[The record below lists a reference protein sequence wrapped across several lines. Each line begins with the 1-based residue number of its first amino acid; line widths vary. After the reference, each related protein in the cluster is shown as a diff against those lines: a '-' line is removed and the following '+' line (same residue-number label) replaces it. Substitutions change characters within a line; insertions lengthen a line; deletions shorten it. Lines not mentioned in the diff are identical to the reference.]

1 MRNRFAILCLLLF
14 CFSSAVMSQPPAFI
28 SPTNDAVHSTLHLR
42 YQQYKEH
49 SIKDRRFKQT
59 DIIPLIE
66 RLQKDPLF
74 LVNRVGK
81 SVEGR
86 NIYLVKLG
94 RGQKKV
100 LMWSQM
106 HGNEPTAT
114 MALMDIFNF
123 FRQKD
128 DLTQW
133 KNELLDSLTIYFIPM
148 LNPDGVERF
157 ERRNALDIDLNR
169 DAVRLQSPEAQILKR
184 IHDQV
189 QPDFAFNLHDQT
201 TQYSAGRCSSAATLS
216 FLAPSFNYAKDINK
230 NRFKAMQVVSHLNK
244 VLQTYIPRQV
254 ARYSDDYEPRAFGD
268 NMQKWGTSAILIE
281 AGGYAQD
288 YEKQYNRQLHFVTL
302 LQACETIAKMS
313 YQTETLEDYYR
324 IPQNEKTLFH
334 LLLRNVVVDKEGKD
348 YLLDIAFKSY
358 EAEYNQFRNFYFYN
372 QIEDLGDLSVFH
384 GYQELDANGLR
395 AVPGLLYPHI
405 FDNVDD
411 LKYLD
416 MLSILKQGYTNVKLR
431 EVPNDNR
438 YHQLPIRLSSIS
450 RNITNKI
457 ELHRSSNFLLQ
468 AEDGTYRYAVVNG
481 FLFDLQ
487 EGNKGAYKM
496 PSEGVSR

>member
-1 MRNRFAILCLLLF
+1 MPMRFIILCLLLLSI
-14 CFSSAVMSQPPAFI
+14 CSTVIAQELNFI
-28 SPTNDAVHSTLHLR
+28 APSEDQIHSTLHQR

-49 SIKDRRFKQT
+49 TIKNRRFKQA
-59 DIIPLIE
+59 DIIPLLE
-66 RLQKDPLF
+66 RLAKDPLF
-74 LVNRVGK
+74 ELSRIGK

-86 NIYLVKLG
+86 NIHLVKLG
-94 RGQKKV
+94 HGQKKI

-128 DLTQW
+128 DLSQW
-133 KNELLDSLTIYFIPM
+133 KSELLDSLTIYFIPM

-169 DAVRLQSPEAQILKR
+169 DAVRLQSPEAQILKQ
-184 IHDQV
+184 IHDQI

-201 TQYSAGRCSSAATLS
+201 TQYSAGRCSSAATLA
-216 FLAPSFNYAKDINK
+216 FLAPSFNYAKDINE

-281 AGGYAQD
+281 AGGYLQD

-302 LQACETIAKMS
+302 LQACETIARGS
-313 YQTETLEDYYR
+313 YRSETLEDYEA
-324 IPQNEKTLFH
+324 IPENEKTLFH
-334 LLLRNVVVDKEGKD
+334 LLLRNVVVKKEGKD

-358 EAEYNQFRNFYFYN
+358 EAEYNQFREYYFYN
-372 QIEDLGDLSVFH
+372 QIEDLGDLSIFH
-384 GYQELDANGLR
+384 GYHELNTEGMR

-416 MLSILKQGYTNVKLR
+416 MLGILKQGYTNVKLR

-438 YHQLPIRLSSIS
+438 YHQLPIRLTSIS

-468 AEDGTYRYAVVNG
+468 AKDGTFHYAVVNG
-481 FLFDLQ
+481 FLFDLK
-487 EGNKGAYKM
+487 EADKGIYTM
-496 PSEGVSR
+496 PSDGVSR